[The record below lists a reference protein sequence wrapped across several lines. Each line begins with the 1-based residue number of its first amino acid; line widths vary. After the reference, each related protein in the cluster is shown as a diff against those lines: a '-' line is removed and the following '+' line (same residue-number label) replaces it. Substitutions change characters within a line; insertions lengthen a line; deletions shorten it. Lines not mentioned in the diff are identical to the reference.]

1 MINGLPENSSA
12 FKPQRRGLIHWGLI
26 LNFALVNALSKQ
38 SIFFLLKDHLL
49 IFLCLCCTNNKY
61 TITYYN
67 SSDTSNLFY
76 CYFMILYGTE

>member
-12 FKPQRRGLIHWGLI
+12 LKPQRRGLIHWGLI

-49 IFLCLCCTNNKY
+49 IFLCLCCTNDKY

-67 SSDTSNLFY
+67 SSDTSILLLFY
-76 CYFMILYGTE
+76 DIVRN